1 MKKNQPKNFSKNG
14 SYKAIGTRPL
24 RHDGTDKVTGH
35 ARYAD
40 DVHPTGLLYG
50 KILRSPHAHAIIKSI
65 NIKRAMAVPGVKA
78 IVTSSDFPKLSG
90 NAADLEGS
98 LINHRFLSNNCIA
111 EDKVL
116 YKGHALAAV
125 AATSPEVASQAANL
139 IEVDFEILDPVLDPR
154 EAMRDNAPI
163 LHKKLTSLTSSS
175 HVLSTGGL
183 GEKEATKP
191 TNIANYF
198 DFGIGDVDKGF
209 AEASLIMEEEYQTT
223 QVHQGYIEPHSATA
237 HWQNDNS
244 ITVWSSSQGHFMVRE
259 LTAKLLGVSESK
271 VRAIP
276 LEIGGGFGGK
286 TIIYLEPI
294 AAALSRKAGNLPVKI
309 VMSRTE
315 VFEATG
321 PAPGSHTKVKMGVTS
336 EGKLIAAEATMIF
349 AAGAYPGSPV
359 SAAGQCIFA
368 PYNIPNVRIQGYD
381 VVVNVPKAVAYRAPG
396 APQAA
401 FASEQ
406 MIDSLSTK
414 LGIDPIDFRLLNA
427 VQEGDRKST
436 GPKWPK
442 IGCIETLKAAKSHSH
457 YKSPLKTDA
466 ALRGRGVASGFWFNV
481 GGPAS
486 AHASVNSDGTVS
498 LTEGSPDI
506 GGTRTVAAMHVAEV
520 LGIPTEDVHP
530 NIGDTDAVGYTS
542 LTGGS
547 SVAFKTGWASYEAA
561 NDIKNQ
567 LKERAAKLWSSS
579 VDEVEYHDGN
589 LIHKSGELRISFK
602 DLAKK
607 LNSLGG
613 PIVGRATVDPKGA
626 GGAFATHIVDVE
638 VDPDTGK
645 VYILRYTAVQD
656 TGKAI
661 HPTYVEG
668 QIQGGAVQGI
678 GWALNEGYSF
688 SEAGHML
695 NSSFLDYRMATCL
708 DLPMIEAVIVEV
720 PNPGHPYGVRGV
732 GEVPIVPP
740 MAALSNAISN
750 ATGVRLTK
758 LPMSPD
764 AVFTALDSHHAEK
777 VSP

>member
-1 MKKNQPKNFSKNG
+1 MKKNRSNNLHQNG
-14 SYKAIGTRPL
+14 PYSAIGKRPL
-24 RHDGTDKVTGH
+24 RHDATDKVTGY

-40 DVHPTGLLYG
+40 DVHPAGLLYG

-65 NIKRAMAVPGVKA
+65 STDKALALPGVKA
-78 IVTSSDFPKLSG
+78 IVTAADFPKLSG
-90 NAADLEGS
+90 NVTDLEGS
-98 LINHRFLSNNCIA
+98 LINHQFLSNNCIA
-111 EDKVL
+111 GDKVF
-116 YKGHALAAV
+116 YKGHAIAAV
-125 AATSPEVASQAANL
+125 AASTPEIAAEATSL
-139 IEVDFEILDPVLDPR
+139 ISIDFEVLDPVLDPI
-154 EAMRDNAPI
+154 EAMEANAPI
-163 LHKKLTSLTSSS
+163 LHKNLTSLTSST

-183 GEKEATKP
+183 SEEKSGKS

-198 DFGIGDVDKGF
+198 DFGIGDTEKGF
-209 AEASLIMEEEYQTT
+209 SEASLVLEGEYQTT

-237 HWQNDNS
+237 QWHPDGN
-244 ITVWSSSQGHFMVRE
+244 ITVWSSSQGHFMVRD
-259 LTAKLLGVSESK
+259 LTATLLGVPESSVK
-271 VRAIP
+271 AIP

-286 TIIYLEPI
+286 TVIYLEPV
-294 AAALSRKAGNLPVKI
+294 AAALSRKAGNLPVKLL
-309 VMSRTE
+309 MSRTE

-336 EGKLIAAEATMIF
+336 EGKLIAAEAILIF
-349 AAGAYPGSPV
+349 AAGAYPGSAV

-381 VVVNVPKAVAYRAPG
+381 VVVNVPKSVAYRAPG

-406 MIDSLSTK
+406 LIDDLCNE
-414 LGIDPIDFRLLNA
+414 LGMDPIGFRLLNA
-427 VQEGDRKST
+427 VKEGDRKAT

-442 IGCIETLKAAKSHSH
+442 IGCVETLQAAKDHAH
-457 YKSPLKTDA
+457 YKSKLQNGTFLK
-466 ALRGRGVASGFWFNV
+466 GRGVASGFWFNV

-486 AHASVNSDGTVS
+486 AHASVNADGTVS

-530 NIGDTDAVGYTS
+530 SIGDTDSVGYTS

-561 NDIKNQ
+561 QDIKNQ
-567 LKERAAKLWSSS
+567 MRERAATLWDSS
-579 VDEVEYHDGN
+579 VDEVEYKNGH
-589 LIHKSGELRISFK
+589 LVHKSSELTISFK
-602 DLAKK
+602 DLANQ

-613 PIVGRATVDPKGA
+613 PIVGRATVDPKGV
-626 GGAFATHIVDVE
+626 GGAFATHIVDIE
-638 VDPDTGK
+638 VDSETGK

-678 GWALNEGYSF
+678 GWALNEGY
-688 SEAGHML
+688 EYNLEGHML
-695 NSSFLDYRMATCL
+695 NSNFLDYRMATCL
-708 DLPMIEAVIVEV
+708 DLPMIDAVIVEV
-720 PNPGHPYGVRGV
+720 ANPGHPYGVRGV

-740 MAALSNAISN
+740 MAALSNAIYN
-750 ATGVRLTK
+750 ATGTRLKK

-764 AVFTALDSHHAEK
+764 TVFAGLQKNLLVKNH
-777 VSP
+777 